1 MRVSA
6 RTAALLLAA
15 ALVLGTTTGHA
26 QSEPAAPAASSPAAQ
41 AEARQAM
48 ERGIA
53 ARDKG
58 DHEAALVE
66 YQKAIALV
74 PEANVPHRFA
84 AESLAALKRWEEAIT
99 SWETYLR
106 IKPNVQDAAQVR
118 ARIDEIRAKH
128 LEGIVDVECTP
139 EGADVLLDPSDL
151 LGESRVGVTPLH
163 DLHVR
168 AGAHTIV
175 VQKAGYKEVRYQVP
189 VTAGATRVVQCAL
202 EREGSATSMGPSS
215 PQPESRD
222 QKTEGGKFVGSAWFW
237 AGLGAL
243 VVGGVVTAI
252 VFGTQSSNDGPPATH
267 GGTLRF

>member
-1 MRVSA
+1 MRASR
-6 RTAALLLAA
+6 RTAALLAA
-15 ALVLGTTTGHA
+15 ALVVGVATAHA
-26 QSEPAAPAASSPAAQ
+26 QGDVPAASSPAAQ

-53 ARDKG
+53 LRDAG
-58 DHEAALVE
+58 DHAGALAE
-66 YQKAIALV
+66 YKKAIALV

-106 IKPNVQDAAQVR
+106 IKPNVQDAAQIR

-151 LGESRVGVTPLH
+151 IGESRVGATPLH
-163 DLHVR
+163 DLHVK

-175 VQKAGYKEVRYQVP
+175 VQKAGYKEARYQVP
-189 VTAGATRVVQCAL
+189 VTAGATRVVQCSL
-202 EREGSATSMGPSS
+202 EREGAAPGVLAPTPEGPPLPRS
-215 PQPESRD
+215 E
-222 QKTEGGKFVGSAWFW
+222 GKFIGSAWFW
-237 AGLGAL
+237 AGLGVIVA
-243 VVGGVVTAI
+243 GGVVTAI
-252 VFGTQSSNDGPPATH
+252 VLGTRASNDGPPNTD